1 MSRSNHSVR
10 PSRALRRQVR
20 RCLQNGVT
28 TVIGFKIM
36 PGGWP
41 TLLKGQQA
49 ETSADVKV
57 YLWEAMLPNGQRINC
72 VTDRPVRIEEEPCF
86 PVLVEHI
93 ASAIQRG
100 AAGGYLRISELPSG
114 IRGVGFDGPRQLGDL
129 APLLGLGALLG
140 QQMPSLEWGR
150 YTQ

>member
-28 TVIGFKIM
+28 TLIGFKIM

-49 ETSADVKV
+49 ETYADVKV
-57 YLWEAMLPNGQRINC
+57 YLWEAMLPNGQRISC
-72 VTDRPVRIEEEPCF
+72 VTNRPVRIEEEPSF

-100 AAGGYLRISELPSG
+100 APGGLLKISELPSG
-114 IRGVGFDGPRQLGDL
+114 IRGVGVDGPRELGDL
-129 APLLGLGALLG
+129 APLLVLGALLG
-140 QQMPSLEWGR
+140 QMPYLERER